1 MDPAPQQD
9 TRLKPALDALAEAD
23 PALGRAY
30 EACGLPPV
38 RKAEAGFGGLVSMI
52 AAQQLS
58 KEAAGAI
65 VRRIRA
71 RLDPLTPEAFL
82 QLSEQEARELGLSR
96 PKYRY
101 LTGLAEQAASGALDF
116 DWLAAQDD
124 DTVLKHLTA
133 QKGVGVWTAEIF
145 LLFALER
152 PDVFPAQDLALQESA
167 KRIHGLES
175 RPDTKAMRAIAEAW
189 RPYRSAAARFLWH
202 AYRHPGAPT

>member
-1 MDPAPQQD
+1 MDPAPQPD

-23 PALGRAY
+23 PALGRTYA
-30 EACGLPPV
+30 ACGLPPV
-38 RKAEAGFGGLVSMI
+38 RKAEAGFGGLVAMI

-65 VRRIRA
+65 VQ
-71 RLDPLTPEAFL
+71 RLRTRLNPLTPAAFL
-82 QLSEQEARELGLSR
+82 QLDEAEARSLGLSR

-116 DWLAAQDD
+116 AWLAGQDD

-167 KRIHGLES
+167 RRIHALDG
-175 RPDTKAMRAIAEAW
+175 RPDSKRMREIAEAW

>member
-1 MDPAPQQD
+1 MEPAPEQD
-9 TRLKPALDALAEAD
+9 TRLKPALEALADAD

-38 RKAEAGFGGLVSMI
+38 RKAEAGFGGLVAMI
-52 AAQQLS
+52 SAQQLS

-65 VRRIRA
+65 VERIRA
-71 RLDPLTPEAFL
+71 RLDPVTPQTFL
-82 QLSEQEARELGLSR
+82 QLSEQEARGLGLSR

-116 DWLAAQDD
+116 DWLAGQDD

-167 KRIHGLES
+167 KRIHALET
-175 RPDTKAMRAIAEAW
+175 RPDTKTMRQIAESW

-202 AYRHPGAPT
+202 AYRHPGAPA